1 MKLLTIKN
9 HKILEGV
16 DYNNEWHFL
25 KVTEILDQYIFVL
38 ESKHSGKTQEI
49 IVRREQSDDGTWLAR
64 YNNEWFHLR
73 KEDFKTPL
81 NLINAFKK
89 F

>member
-16 DYNNEWHFL
+16 DYTTEWVFS

-49 IVRREQSDDGTWLAR
+49 IVKREQSADGTLLAR
-64 YNNEWFHLR
+64 YNHEWFYLK
-73 KEDFKTPL
+73 KEDFKTPVA
-81 NLINAFKK
+81 LINAFKT